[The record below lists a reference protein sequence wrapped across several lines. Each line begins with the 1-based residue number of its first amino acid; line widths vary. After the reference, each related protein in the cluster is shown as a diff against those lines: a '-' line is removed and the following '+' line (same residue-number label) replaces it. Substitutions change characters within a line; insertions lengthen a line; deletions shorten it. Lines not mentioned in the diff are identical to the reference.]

1 MKRREFIA
9 ALAGVAVAVLPS
21 RAGAQSRERIP
32 RIGVLNGGSSTDVQT
47 RPNLIAFAQGLQGRG
62 WTPGHNLSIE
72 YRFGDGDPLRMR
84 ALAQELVTIQP
95 DLIVGHTTQVVAA
108 LLQETRTIPVVF
120 VVVSD
125 PVGSGFVESLPRP
138 GGNATGF
145 INIEA
150 SIAGKWI
157 ELLKETVP
165 NVARAA
171 LLFNPATAPYW
182 DYYLGPFQAAARSH
196 AIAVIPGRVGSTGD
210 IEAFMTSFADGTP
223 AGLVV
228 MPDIF
233 VAVKTNLELIIALA
247 ERHRLPTIY
256 PFGFMPAAGGL
267 MSYGIDT
274 ADLWRRAATYVDQIL
289 KGANPAALPVQ
300 LPTKFELVINLK
312 VAKGLGVT
320 IPPTLL
326 ARADEVIE

>member
-1 MKRREFIA
+1 MRRRAFIA
-9 ALAGVAVAVLPS
+9 AIAGVAALPI
-21 RAGAQSRERIP
+21 RAGAQSRERMP
-32 RIGVLNGGSSTDVQT
+32 RIGVLNGGSATDLHTQ
-47 RPNLIAFAQGLQGRG
+47 PNLNALTQGLQARG
-62 WTPGHNLSIE
+62 WTPGHNLYIE
-72 YRFGDGDPLRMR
+72 YRFGGGDPERMR
-84 ALAQELVTIQP
+84 AFAQELVALQP
-95 DLIVGHTTQVVAA
+95 DLIVGSTTQVVAA
-108 LLQETRTIPVVF
+108 LLQETRTVPIVF
-120 VVVSD
+120 VVVAD
-125 PVGSGFVESLPRP
+125 PVGSGFIESLSRP

-233 VAVKTNLELIIALA
+233 VAVK
-247 ERHRLPTIY
+247 R
-256 PFGFMPAAGGL
+256 
-267 MSYGIDT
+267 
-274 ADLWRRAATYVDQIL
+274 
-289 KGANPAALPVQ
+289 
-300 LPTKFELVINLK
+300 
-312 VAKGLGVT
+312 
-320 IPPTLL
+320 
-326 ARADEVIE
+326 